1 MISEEREVAVVSAAE
16 DERRRAED
24 GGGDPD
30 RYSVDEALSWAGFGR
45 YQYWVLGYAGL
56 GYLVDAM
63 EVMILSFIGP
73 SVKSIWGL
81 SDSEEGLITTVVF
94 TGMLVGAYSWGL
106 FSDHFGRRKAM
117 ASVATV
123 TAISSIASAFSPT
136 YTTLLML
143 RALVGSGLGGAS
155 VYFCWFLEFVP
166 PQNRGAWMV
175 IFSMFWTLGGI
186 LEAVLAWMIMPRLGW
201 RWLLV
206 VSSMPS
212 IAAVAFYG
220 LIVESPRY
228 LCSKGRVKE
237 AHIVLQSIAA
247 TNKTK
252 LPTGML
258 GCHQK
263 TTTAGVT
270 DALLPD
276 NLGVAAAVNRRGR
289 FSSAFSI
296 LSPKLMGTTFLIWT
310 LYFGNAFLY
319 YGVILMTSQLSS
331 GQTKCLSAPALN
343 GDSNSNLYR
352 DVLFTSLAE
361 VPGLVLAAILVDK
374 VGRKFSLV
382 FMFALGFLFLL
393 PLALRQAETLT
404 TLSLSGAR
412 MCFIGTFTIT
422 SIYCPEVKKNARS
435 LFVISRGYGFR
446 SKKCLFLAQIY
457 PTTVRITGA
466 GVANSVGRIG
476 GMICPIVV
484 VQLVNGC
491 EIMSAILLF
500 EAVLVVSG
508 LSVLLFPVE
517 TKGHGLADTLDS

>member
-1 MISEEREVAVVSAAE
+1 MVVMVSAAE
-16 DERRRAED
+16 QEWRRAED
-24 GGGDPD
+24 AGGEPD
-30 RYSVDEALSWAGFGR
+30 RYSVDEALSGAGFGR

-106 FSDHFGRRKAM
+106 FSDHYGRRKAM

-143 RALVGSGLGGAS
+143 RALVGTGLGGAS

-166 PQNRGAWMV
+166 PRNRGAWMV
-175 IFSMFWTLGGI
+175 IFSTFWTLGGI
-186 LEAVLAWMIMPRLGW
+186 LEAVLAWMVMPRLGW

-212 IAAVAFYG
+212 IAAVAFNW
-220 LIVESPRY
+220 LTVESPRY
-228 LCSKGRVKE
+228 LCSKGRVRD
-237 AHIVLQSIAA
+237 AHIVLQRIAA
-247 TNKTK
+247 TNKAK

-258 GCHQK
+258 RCCQE
-263 TTTAGVT
+263 TTTTSGVT

-276 NLGVAAAVNRRGR
+276 NRAAVNRRGR
-289 FSSAFSI
+289 FSSAFAI

-319 YGVILMTSQLSS
+319 YGVILMTSQLSA
-331 GQTKCLSAPALN
+331 GVTKCLSTTAPALN
-343 GDSNSNLYR
+343 GDSSNNLYR

-382 FMFALGFLFLL
+382 FMFALGFFFLL
-393 PLALRQAETLT
+393 PLALHQEETLT
-404 TLSLSGAR
+404 TLLLSGAR

-422 SIYCPEVKKNARS
+422 SIYCPE
-435 LFVISRGYGFR
+435 
-446 SKKCLFLAQIY
+446 IY

-500 EAVLVVSG
+500 EVVLVVSG

>member
-1 MISEEREVAVVSAAE
+1 
-16 DERRRAED
+16 
-24 GGGDPD
+24 
-30 RYSVDEALSWAGFGR
+30 
-45 YQYWVLGYAGL
+45 
-56 GYLVDAM
+56 
-63 EVMILSFIGP
+63 
-73 SVKSIWGL
+73 
-81 SDSEEGLITTVVF
+81 
-94 TGMLVGAYSWGL
+94 
-106 FSDHFGRRKAM
+106 
-117 ASVATV
+117 
-123 TAISSIASAFSPT
+123 
-136 YTTLLML
+136 
-143 RALVGSGLGGAS
+143 
-155 VYFCWFLEFVP
+155 
-166 PQNRGAWMV
+166 
-175 IFSMFWTLGGI
+175 
-186 LEAVLAWMIMPRLGW
+186 MPRLGW

-212 IAAVAFYG
+212 IAAVAFFG

-252 LPTGML
+252 LPTGVL

-270 DALLPD
+270 DTLLPD

-289 FSSAFSI
+289 FSSAFAI

-331 GQTKCLSAPALN
+331 GQTKCLSTPALN
-343 GDSNSNLYR
+343 GDSDNNLYR

-361 VPGLVLAAILVDK
+361 VPGLVLAATLVDK

-393 PLALRQAETLT
+393 PLALHQRETLT
-404 TLSLSGAR
+404 TLLLSGAR

-422 SIYCPEVKKNARS
+422 SIYCPE
-435 LFVISRGYGFR
+435 
-446 SKKCLFLAQIY
+446 IY

-500 EAVLVVSG
+500 EVVLVVSG